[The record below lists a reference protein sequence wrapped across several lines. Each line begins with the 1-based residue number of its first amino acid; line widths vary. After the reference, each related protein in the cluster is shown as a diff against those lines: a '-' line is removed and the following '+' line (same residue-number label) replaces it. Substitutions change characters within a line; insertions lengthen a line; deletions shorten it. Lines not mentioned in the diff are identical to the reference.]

1 MKIYQEDKTCT
12 TDDYVKPK
20 MVRTRKAFD
29 WLCACLIRLPI
40 WSLWVCALLAF
51 GMLISFMV
59 SPDNTLNLLRL
70 LGVRV

>member
-1 MKIYQEDKTCT
+1 MRLKNEDT
-12 TDDYVKPK
+12 TNDYLKPK

-29 WLCACLIRLPI
+29 WLCACIIRLPI

-51 GMLISFMV
+51 GMFISFMV

-70 LGVRV
+70 WGVRV